1 MSNEEYASAVD
12 AIERL
17 TVVSEHFP
25 EEMQEEANAAITKLI
40 DVLSAVE
47 IEED

>member
-1 MSNEEYASAVD
+1 MRNEEYASAVD

-25 EEMQEEANAAITKLI
+25 EEMQEEADAAIAKLI
-40 DVLSAVE
+40 DILSAVE
-47 IEED
+47 VEEE